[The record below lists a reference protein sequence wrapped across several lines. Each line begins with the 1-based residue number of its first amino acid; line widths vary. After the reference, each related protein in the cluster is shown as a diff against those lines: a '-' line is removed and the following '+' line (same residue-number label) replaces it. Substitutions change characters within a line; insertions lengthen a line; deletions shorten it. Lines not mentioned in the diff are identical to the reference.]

1 MSGGPLDLVLLVC
14 ACLGL
19 AAAAVCLAALRRANS
34 LVEHPELNGQASWLR
49 FVPVTSRLLKKI
61 EESSR
66 RRQQA
71 ESDNETRYKILT
83 ENVPAAVM
91 LHQSDGMVLWGS
103 PFTEVLTGFSLS
115 EVLKN
120 RESFLLGQVH
130 EEDKRL
136 VEKSLAIVKTGEPF
150 QYRYRFYHKS
160 GMTLWLETR
169 TVPIYD
175 SSLNDYIALSITLD
189 VTSAVLNQ
197 LQIEER
203 NRDLN
208 EFTYMV
214 SHDLKNPIN
223 TIKGMIG
230 ILQAEPSIKKTRAL
244 EQAAAYITSAA
255 VRLEDLTDGVLM
267 LARVS
272 ASERTLEPVNL
283 NDVLEEVVL
292 DFQHQ
297 LERAEGTITTVEELP
312 FVLGNRTQLYQIFS
326 NLIGNAIKYRAP
338 DRPLMISVAP
348 ERGNLR
354 RRAAIVV
361 SDNGRGIAPEHLDEI
376 FKPFHRA
383 GDSSVGGL
391 GVGLACVQR
400 LASRLGGTV
409 GVESTQGAGST
420 FTVTLRKSPNS

>member
-230 ILQAEPSIKKTRAL
+230 ILQAE
-244 EQAAAYITSAA
+244 
-255 VRLEDLTDGVLM
+255 
-267 LARVS
+267 
-272 ASERTLEPVNL
+272 RTLVDEHL
-283 NDVLEEVVL
+283 RAKLRGLLADVRSGAFAKRFMQ
-292 DFQHQ
+292 DHD
-297 LERAEGTITTVEELP
+297 AGH
-312 FVLGNRTQLYQIFS
+312 
-326 NLIGNAIKYRAP
+326 
-338 DRPLMISVAP
+338 P
-348 ERGNLR
+348 EFGAW
-354 RRAAIVV
+354 RRAASRHPIEAPSARVRALMPWL
-361 SDNGRGIAPEHLDEI
+361 SDA
-376 FKPFHRA
+376 
-383 GDSSVGGL
+383 
-391 GVGLACVQR
+391 
-400 LASRLGGTV
+400 
-409 GVESTQGAGST
+409 
-420 FTVTLRKSPNS
+420 